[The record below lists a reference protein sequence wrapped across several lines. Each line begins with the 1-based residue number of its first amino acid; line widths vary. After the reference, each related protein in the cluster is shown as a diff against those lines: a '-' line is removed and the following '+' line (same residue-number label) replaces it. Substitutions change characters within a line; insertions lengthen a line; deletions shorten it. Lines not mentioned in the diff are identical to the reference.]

1 MRACDGARA
10 NGAWKRCDVPSLDAP
25 LGAAAAAA
33 MGDDVDA
40 LNALLAKYRE
50 HDALVRVRAAHV
62 IPDGTHRASTGVSL
76 EHAHGIALQIATKGY
91 DDDHDV
97 PVVVRENVHALM
109 SSEAYA
115 RWCAFVRANARVL
128 PPVDATN
135 WTDGF
140 TTLGSSHLCLA
151 LKLIE
156 HDTPSVFANG
166 VPFLSYGAAM
176 SRDARVREAIEV
188 GLPSVVLRGD
198 TPEVD
203 RRRISVILNRAN
215 ESGFK
220 LDRTTGIAIRDDS
233 HVASDAGA
241 LTVFEALSRTLDS
254 EELSSLARIKFGL
267 SLDASQRGYDDVGD
281 GHGAGTNGAPR
292 ARL

>member
-1 MRACDGARA
+1 M
-10 NGAWKRCDVPSLDAP
+10 K
-25 LGAAAAAA
+25 AAACARGRRWRTTAADNGVSPRLSSRDMA
-33 MGDDVDA
+33 DDVDV

-50 HDALVRVRAAHV
+50 RDDGLVRVRAAYV
-62 IPDGTHRASTGVSL
+62 IPDATNRASTGISL
-76 EHAHGIALQIATKGY
+76 EHAHGIAMHIATKGY

-109 SSEAYA
+109 MSEAYA

-128 PPVDATN
+128 PPVDASN
-135 WTDGF
+135 WPDGF

-156 HDTPSVFANG
+156 HDTPSVFASG

-176 SRDARVREAIEV
+176 SRDARVREAIEA
-188 GLPSVVLRGD
+188 GLPSVVLRSD
-198 TPEVD
+198 TPESD
-203 RRRISVILNRAN
+203 RRAISVLLNRAN

-220 LDRTTGIAIRDDS
+220 LDRTTGVAIRYDGN
-233 HVASDAGA
+233 VASDAGE

-267 SLDASQRGYDDVGD
+267 SLDASQRGYDDG
-281 GHGAGTNGAPR
+281 NSGAPR